1 MKALTGKTVLVV
13 DDDPELRELIT
24 LYLRDHQLETI
35 EAGGGLEA
43 IKQCR
48 SHRPDLVLLD
58 VMMPD
63 LDGYETARM
72 IRAEF
77 QVPIIFL
84 TSKMEASEMVAGL
97 EIADDYV
104 TKPFVP
110 EVLVARVNAR
120 LRRTDK
126 GHPPAVIAFN
136 QLAIHLDADTALF
149 RGNEIPLLAKEFKL
163 LKFFAERPRQLFD
176 AEQLYEHLWTFG
188 EGDTRTVMVHI
199 SNLRKKLAIHAP
211 DSVHIETVKGLGY
224 RLVPVEP
231 NPAAPSKPTMQEAIV
246 EAATVLFAERGYE
259 GMTMKEIAR
268 KVGISASSIY
278 SVFKNKE
285 ELFLQIYRQVLD
297 NHLQLAVSAA
307 SFAHAPDVKSR
318 FDELV
323 EAIIRFQLNESDKM
337 KIYVRMLLLS
347 GHQVGLETRKQ
358 LMKLEEEEEALF
370 SEWIEAG
377 MARGEFRRE
386 DSRAWAMML
395 ICLLDGFFWQ
405 MQRHPERSFMARF
418 EVVWAKFWEM
428 LKG

>member
-1 MKALTGKTVLVV
+1 MTGKTVLVV
-13 DDDPELRELIT
+13 DDDPELRELIA
-24 LYLRDHQLETI
+24 LYLRDHRFVTV
-35 EAGGGLEA
+35 EAGDGPEA
-43 IKQCR
+43 IRLFR

-58 VMMPD
+58 VLMPD
-63 LDGYETARM
+63 MDGYETARR
-72 IRAEF
+72 IRGESR
-77 QVPIIFL
+77 VPIIFL
-84 TSKMEASEMVAGL
+84 TSKMEASEMVSGL

-110 EVLVARVNAR
+110 EVLIARVNAQ
-120 LRRTDK
+120 LRRTET
-126 GHPPAVIAFN
+126 GRPATVIAFN

-188 EGDTRTVMVHI
+188 EGDARTVMVHI

-224 RLVPVEP
+224 RLVPVESHSGGSP
-231 NPAAPSKPTMQEAIV
+231 KPMMQEAIV
-246 EAATVLFAERGYE
+246 EAATALFAERGYE

-307 SFAHAPDVKSR
+307 SFDHAPDIKSR
-318 FDELV
+318 FDELIDT
-323 EAIIRFQLNESDKM
+323 IIRFQLNDADKM
-337 KIYVRMLLLS
+337 RIYVRMLLLS

-370 SEWIEAG
+370 TEWIEAG
-377 MARGEFRRE
+377 MAQGEFRRE

-405 MQRHPERSFMARF
+405 MQRHPEEAFMARF